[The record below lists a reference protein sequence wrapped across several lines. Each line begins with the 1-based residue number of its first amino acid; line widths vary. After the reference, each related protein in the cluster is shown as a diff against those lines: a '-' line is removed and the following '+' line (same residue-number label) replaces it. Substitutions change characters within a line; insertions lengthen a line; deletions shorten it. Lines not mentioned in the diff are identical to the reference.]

1 MKKKTKKRILYGLLG
16 LTLLAVVGVV
26 GGLAYFKYT
35 WFRDQPNTLVIEG
48 ELHSIP
54 MKWSGNVQD
63 PHAFLLIPVSIPGF
77 DNIFHMQFDTGSPVT
92 YLKSG
97 ALESLMER
105 GYEVELFKKEK
116 LTYFREFE
124 FNVGGN
130 KVALKPGWVRGA
142 RGGIDWDNPNSNNV
156 IGTIGSD
163 LLDQR
168 ICAIDFAAMQI
179 RLYENRPQIFD
190 TLGTFTPF
198 DFKGRKIVMP
208 VTIDGS
214 SENLIYD
221 SGCSAFGL
229 LTSGYYYDQ
238 YSDPNEPEIQYN
250 GNRHGDPIP
259 IHHRTC
265 DLTATFGEAEL
276 PLKRISYVNLYAPVQ
291 ALVGRFSSF
300 AGFIGVL
307 GNEPLTESTLIFDAK
322 TNEYLVVPGSAPT
335 PVSNQQSLDRYG
347 KTSLGKTASH

>member
-16 LTLLAVVGVV
+16 LTLLAVVGVL
-26 GGLAYFKYT
+26 GGLAYFKHT
-35 WFRDQPNTLVIEG
+35 WFRDRPNTLTIEG
-48 ELHSIP
+48 DLQP
-54 MKWSGNVQD
+54 MSLKWSGNAQD
-63 PHAFLLIPVSIPGF
+63 PHAFLLMPVSIPGF
-77 DNIFHMQFDTGSPVT
+77 DNTFHMQFDTGSPVT

-97 ALESLMER
+97 ALESLIQR

-116 LTYFREFE
+116 LTYFREFK

-130 KVALKPGWVRGA
+130 NVTLEPGWVRGA
-142 RGGIDWDNPNSNNV
+142 RGDIDWDNPNANNV

-163 LLDQR
+163 FFDQR
-168 ICAIDFAAMQI
+168 VCAIDFVAMQM
-179 RLYENRPQIFD
+179 RLYENRPEAFD
-190 TLGTFTPF
+190 ALGTFSPF
-198 DFKGRKIVMP
+198 DFNGRKIVMP
-208 VTIDGS
+208 VTIDGA

-229 LTSGYYYDQ
+229 LTSGYHYDQ
-238 YSDPNEPEIQYN
+238 YSDPNEPEISYN

-265 DLTATFGEAEL
+265 DLVATFGDTEL
-276 PLKRISYVNLYAPVQ
+276 PLKRISYVNLYTPVQ

-307 GNEPLTESTLIFDAK
+307 GNEPLTESTLILDAK
-322 TNEYLVVPGSAPT
+322 VNEYLVVPGSAT
-335 PVSNQQSLDRYG
+335 LAGANR
-347 KTSLGKTASH
+347 